1 MRPLPSPLLAAPCFP
16 RRTGPRL
23 SPWPG
28 LLLAVGFWLN
38 AAVAQG
44 AAAPAADGRND
55 FLPLVKLA
63 PFVVNGQQLAVSIHA
78 RTNGDRRYAEGFAG
92 EVMKVVYE
100 AVTPETGKGLVIIGQ
115 KGEPHPIFVFR
126 KFLALA
132 KEGKLDPAV
141 AARGPELLTMLNHWQ
156 HTVDD
161 ENSAGGDK
169 GDKGSDV
176 ELEFEKIVTAL
187 PLPLEGIGA
196 KLYQLAWAEKFD
208 EAKVE
213 AGLRAL
219 RAPDLERDWFA
230 HFDWVFYL
238 PPKGA
243 FDRALDELIADA
255 LKKED
260 VGFFARTA
268 VKGVLLVVKPKIR
281 QAIEALR
288 HGVMFMTVV
297 QARTHYAEPE
307 VSELTDA
314 YVEALMPGEKSRGGT
329 EHERAV
335 DAVRERIRLNAE
347 QAKNPPAAPAASAPP
362 KPAG

>member
-243 FDRALDELIADA
+243 FDRALDELIAEA

-297 QARTHYAEPE
+297 QARTHFTGPE

-314 YVEALMPGEKSRGGT
+314 YVEAMMPGEKSRGAS

-335 DAVRERIRLNAE
+335 HAVRERIRLNAE
-347 QAKNPPAAPAASAPP
+347 QAKASPAEPAASAPP
-362 KPAG
+362 KPRG